1 MTAQIFCRWR
11 EVPSEHW
18 HSAKSGDMVDL
29 SDQQLE
35 SISFNGPVNLPPMPK
50 VERRQLLRPVLQEIV
65 NHGTRA
71 EQREPGAADQ

>member
-1 MTAQIFCRWR
+1 
-11 EVPSEHW
+11 
-18 HSAKSGDMVDL
+18 MVDL